1 MTVKQDRLTE
11 LTSRVTISVVEQDYQ
26 TQVKKALTSYQQKAN
41 IPGFRPGKVPFGMI
55 QKMYGKA
62 VLIDEVNKLLS
73 DALNKHIEDNK
84 LEVLGQPLPMEDN
97 DTIDFDQS
105 KDFSFTFEVAV
116 APEFELDLSKIKV
129 TDYQITVGDAM
140 VQKSVDSLLERF
152 KEDDKAAELN
162 QELFDKV
169 FGKDA
174 VKSEKEFRERI
185 RKDGEK
191 MYQQQADRRF
201 TQDAIDAVV
210 EGTKFDLPDEF
221 LKRWL
226 FVANQDKNLTQEQI
240 HADYDRYRNLLKWQ
254 LIEGKIIKSHD
265 IKVDRNDVKEYYINN
280 VVSQYFPIPE
290 DEEGRK
296 RIEQFAETMMQNHE
310 ETKQVYDMV
319 YDLKVTEVLRA
330 EMKVSSKKI
339 DFDDYVEMLKKE
351 HDKAKSDDEK
361 SAEKEEKKAKKKAE
375 KEEKSAEKED
385 KKVEKAEEKEEKKVR
400 KPRAKKTE
408 E

>member
-1 MTVKQDRLTE
+1 MNVKQDKLTE
-11 LTSRVTISVVEQDYQ
+11 LTSQLTIEVVEQDYQ

-73 DALNKHIEDNK
+73 DTLNKHIEENK
-84 LEVLGQPLPMEDN
+84 LDILGQPIPTDDN
-97 DTIDFDQS
+97 DTIDFDRS
-105 KDFSFTFEVAV
+105 KDFTFKFEIAV

-129 TDYQITVGDAM
+129 TDYQISVGDAM

-152 KEDDKAAELN
+152 KDDDKPAELN
-162 QELFDKV
+162 QDLFDKV
-169 FGKDA
+169 YGKDA
-174 VKSEKEFRERI
+174 VKSEKELRERI

-191 MYQQQADRRF
+191 MYQQQADRKF
-201 TQDAIDAVV
+201 TQDAIEAVV
-210 EGTKFDLPDEF
+210 EGTKFELPDDF

-226 FVANQDKNLTQEQI
+226 FISNRDKNLTQEQI
-240 HADYDRYRNLLKWQ
+240 NTDYDRYRNMLKWQ
-254 LIEGKIIKSHD
+254 LIEAKIIKSHD

-319 YDLKVTEVLRA
+319 YDMKVSDVLRA
-330 EMKVSSKKI
+330 ELKVSSKKM

-351 HDKAKSDDEK
+351 HDKAKSD
-361 SAEKEEKKAKKKAE
+361 EEKAKKK
-375 KEEKSAEKED
+375 EEKDAKKE
-385 KKVEKAEEKEEKKVR
+385 EKAEEKEEKKVR
-400 KPRAKKTE
+400 KPRAKKTDTNE